1 MLLTK
6 LSQEEKN
13 ILPFQK
19 QWEIVLRKN
28 NVFNKLKAVITKLE
42 NKIEKKKVDEEGKK
56 RKERIVSILL
66 NCKTNLTLVDH
77 LIKGYFHCLTKKTR
91 KTSKCGFRKKIK
103 DLEIKYNIICCYSGN
118 VINFKK
124 VKKMRLIHLSF

>member
-42 NKIEKKKVDEEGKK
+42 NKIEKKKGRREGQEKK
-56 RKERIVSILL
+56 RTNCL
-66 NCKTNLTLVDH
+66 N
-77 LIKGYFHCLTKKTR
+77 IA
-91 KTSKCGFRKKIK
+91 
-103 DLEIKYNIICCYSGN
+103 
-118 VINFKK
+118 
-124 VKKMRLIHLSF
+124 

>member
-42 NKIEKKKVDEEGKK
+42 NKIEKKRSTRRA
-56 RKERIVSILL
+56 RKEKNELSQ
-66 NCKTNLTLVDH
+66 
-77 LIKGYFHCLTKKTR
+77 YCLT
-91 KTSKCGFRKKIK
+91 
-103 DLEIKYNIICCYSGN
+103 
-118 VINFKK
+118 
-124 VKKMRLIHLSF
+124 VKRI

>member
-56 RKERIVSILL
+56 RKERIVSRLL
-66 NCKTNLTLVDH
+66 NCKTNLTLVES
-77 LIKGYFHCLTKKTR
+77 LNKGVLPLFNQENQK
-91 KTSKCGFRKKIK
+91 
-103 DLEIKYNIICCYSGN
+103 N
-118 VINFKK
+118 
-124 VKKMRLIHLSF
+124 